1 MKYVIT
7 GGSGYIG
14 SRLVEFLANRSD
26 TERIAIADVKPP
38 PIPHARTEFH
48 RTDVRDRAALHAL
61 LERIEPDALI
71 HLAFVLNPIR
81 DEETMYDI
89 DVNGT
94 VNALD
99 AAARTGTQHVLVTS
113 STTAYGAWP
122 DNPEP
127 ISEDWILRGQPDF
140 AYARHKTDAD
150 RICQL
155 WAADHPERTMT
166 IVRPCIVLGPNVDNY
181 IVRAWDNAPFLPR
194 FRGEPDQHVQFVH
207 EDDLA
212 EAISGL
218 VVGRHAGA
226 FNVTGDGVMTWQETA
241 EVAGI
246 RLRTMP
252 FGFFYGLNKLMWR
265 LHVPGTESPPGNL
278 HFIRNRWVCSNEKL
292 KQTLDWAPKHD
303 TRETFELTLRARG
316 VLGAD
321 GTPPAP
327 AASAEAASPN
337 GHGAQDPAAVG

>member
-1 MKYVIT
+1 M
-7 GGSGYIG
+7 
-14 SRLVEFLANRSD
+14 
-26 TERIAIADVKPP
+26 
-38 PIPHARTEFH
+38 
-48 RTDVRDRAALHAL
+48 RDRAALRAL
-61 LERIEPDALI
+61 LERIQPDALV

-81 DEETMYDI
+81 DEEAMYDI

-94 VNALD
+94 FNALD
-99 AAARTGTQHVLVTS
+99 AASRAGTKQVLVTS

-155 WAADHPERTMT
+155 WAADHPDRTMT

-181 IVRAWDNAPFLPR
+181 IVRSWENAPFFAR
-194 FRGEPDQHVQFVH
+194 FRGESDQNVQFIH

-218 VVGRHAGA
+218 LVGRHAGA
-226 FNVTGDGVMTWQETA
+226 FNVTGEGVMTWQEAA
-241 EVAGI
+241 EIVGTKI
-246 RLRTMP
+246 RTMP
-252 FGFFYGLNKLMWR
+252 FGFFYSLNKLFWHLR
-265 LHVPGTESPPGNL
+265 VPNTESPPGNL
-278 HFIRNRWVCSNEKL
+278 QFVRHPWVCSNEKV
-292 KQTLDWAPKHD
+292 KQTLGGRPS
-303 TRETFELTLRARG
+303 TRRRETFELTMRARG
-316 VLGAD
+316 LLD
-321 GTPPAP
+321 GSAQTP
-327 AASAEAASPN
+327 AATPQEAEAASPN